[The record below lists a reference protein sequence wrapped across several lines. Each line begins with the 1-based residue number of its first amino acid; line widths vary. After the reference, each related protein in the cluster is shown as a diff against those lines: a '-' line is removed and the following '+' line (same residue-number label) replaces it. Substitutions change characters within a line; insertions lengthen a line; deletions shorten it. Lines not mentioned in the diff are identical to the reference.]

1 MNDEDHFHTAHSLQN
16 ERWLKR
22 LEVLLI
28 GSGTLAL
35 FLMMFLSVGDALLRS
50 FFDSPIFGA
59 NDLTQIGLS
68 IVVSISLPLCVLA
81 GRLVAIDTLIKLA
94 PSYLERSANWL
105 VTGLSVIMLAYIAW
119 RSVLNALSAADF
131 GETTLLLQLSFAP
144 SYYVISAGSAASA
157 LLLFIKMVKEWRS
170 N

>member
-1 MNDEDHFHTAHSLQN
+1 MNDEDHFNTAHSPQD
-16 ERWLKR
+16 ERWFKQI
-22 LEVLLI
+22 EILLI
-28 GSGTLAL
+28 TSGTLAL
-35 FLMMFLSVGDALLRS
+35 FLMMFLSVGDAILRS

-81 GRLVAIDTLIKLA
+81 GRLVAIDTLIKMA
-94 PSYLERSANWL
+94 PSHMEKAANWL
-105 VTGLSVIMLAYIAW
+105 VTALSIIMLAYIAW
-119 RSVLNALSAADF
+119 RSALNALSAADF